1 EAGPG
6 PNQGRLPPPVAING
20 GFSPTVIFMRPGAV
34 ERWRVLN
41 ASVDGRGTKSFMVL
55 EGQFVF
61 ADRQLWKVK
70 PGENPA
76 APRVVEPATRQ
87 DAQDATRTIY
97 QLPFDGSTLV

>member
-1 EAGPG
+1 
-6 PNQGRLPPPVAING
+6 
-20 GFSPTVIFMRPGAV
+20 MRPGAV

-70 PGENPA
+70 PGESATA
-76 APRVVEPATRQ
+76 ARIV
-87 DAQDATRTIY
+87 
-97 QLPFDGSTLV
+97 